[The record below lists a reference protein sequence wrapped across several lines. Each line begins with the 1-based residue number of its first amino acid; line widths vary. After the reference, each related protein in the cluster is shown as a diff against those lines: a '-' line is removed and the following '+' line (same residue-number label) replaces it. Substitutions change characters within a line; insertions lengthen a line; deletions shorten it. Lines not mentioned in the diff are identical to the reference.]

1 MYNIQISRK
10 DLDKQLRKLQPINY
24 NRFRWWRWYQP
35 KNKPLPNKS
44 RFIDKI
50 KNGDFDYSCYKWQA
64 YLCEYQLNDLLKECG
79 IDYRKYLE
87 NGAMLRTRR
96 KKLLED
102 FEKDENERLR
112 LLYAGFKKQFK
123 IDKDKL
129 EEYILKHSGD
139 IIELY
144 YIIEDEYR
152 NSKF

>member
-1 MYNIQISRK
+1 
-10 DLDKQLRKLQPINY
+10 
-24 NRFRWWRWYQP
+24 
-35 KNKPLPNKS
+35 
-44 RFIDKI
+44 
-50 KNGDFDYSCYKWQA
+50 
-64 YLCEYQLNDLLKECG
+64 
-79 IDYRKYLE
+79 
-87 NGAMLRTRR
+87 MLRTRR

-129 EEYILKHSGD
+129 EEYILEHSGD

>member
-35 KNKPLPNKS
+35 KTNPLPNKA

-129 EEYILKHSGD
+129 EEYILEHSGD

-144 YIIEDEYR
+144 YLIEDEYR

>member
-10 DLDKQLRKLQPINY
+10 EVDKQLRKLQPISY

-35 KNKPLPNKS
+35 KTKPLPNKS

-50 KNGDFDYSCYKWQA
+50 KNGDFDYSCYKWQS
-64 YLCEYQLNDLLKECG
+64 YLCEYQLNDLLEECG
-79 IDYRKYLE
+79 TDYQKYLE
-87 NGAMLRTRR
+87 NSTMLRTRR
-96 KKLLED
+96 KKLIED

-112 LLYAGFKKQFK
+112 LLYSGFKKQFK
-123 IDKDKL
+123 INKDKL
-129 EEYILKHSGD
+129 EEYISEHSGD

-152 NSKF
+152 NNKF